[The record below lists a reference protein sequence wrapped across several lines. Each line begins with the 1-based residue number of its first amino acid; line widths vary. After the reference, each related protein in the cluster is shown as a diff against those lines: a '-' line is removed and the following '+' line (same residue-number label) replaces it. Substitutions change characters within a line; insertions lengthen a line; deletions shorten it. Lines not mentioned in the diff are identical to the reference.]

1 MVADPPAVR
10 PTVMPGLAALLES
23 NEMPSNPAARG
34 KGDGPGRRR
43 APRLAVAIEAS
54 LSGRAPRSVTVIDL
68 SLVGCLVRGDAVFD
82 VGAIFDLALTLEGS
96 PLAVKVRVAETSL
109 DGDSLSESRPRHL
122 AGLQFLSLPAAD
134 ELRLRSFLESEG
146 RRRRSA
152 DTPPA

>member
-1 MVADPPAVR
+1 
-10 PTVMPGLAALLES
+10 
-23 NEMPSNPAARG
+23 MPSKSGARG
-34 KGDGPGRRR
+34 KDDGSGRRR

-122 AGLQFLSLPAAD
+122 AGLQFLSLPAREAT
-134 ELRLRSFLESEG
+134 RLRRFLDEER

-152 DTPPA
+152 DGPSH